1 MNTFVEILQAE
12 RVVPVVAIESPER
25 AAGLAK
31 ALLAG
36 DISLIEVT
44 FRTARAAEAIAAIHK
59 EVPDMRLC
67 AGTVLTREQAKT
79 AIEAGAQ
86 AIVAPGTNAEVVR
99 FCQEMQIPVMPGCA
113 TPTEVEAC
121 LALGLTALKFFP
133 AEVMGGVA
141 MLKALSGP
149 YEVVRFMP
157 TGGIDCRNL
166 QDYLAL
172 PNVLACGSSWIAP
185 KALIEA
191 GDFSAITER
200 ARQIK
205 TLC

>member
-1 MNTFVEILQAE
+1 MDRFIEILQAE

-25 AAGLAK
+25 APGLAQ

-36 DISLIEVT
+36 GISLIEVT
-44 FRTARAAEAIAAIHK
+44 FRTERAAQAIAAIRDA
-59 EVPDMRLC
+59 VPEMRLC
-67 AGTVLTREQAKT
+67 AGTVLTHEQAQT

-86 AIVAPGTNAEVVR
+86 AIVTPGTNAAVVR
-99 FCQEMQIPVMPGCA
+99 FCQEREIPVMPGCA
-113 TPTEVEAC
+113 TPTEVESC

-149 YEVVRFMP
+149 YGAVRFMP

-166 QDYLAL
+166 RDYLAL
-172 PNVLACGSSWIAP
+172 SNVLACGSSWIAP

-191 GDFSAITER
+191 GEFSEITER
-200 ARQIK
+200 AKQI
-205 TLC
+205 TALC

>member
-1 MNTFVEILQAE
+1 MDRFIEILQAE

-25 AAGLAK
+25 APGLAK

-36 DISLIEVT
+36 GISLIEVT
-44 FRTARAAEAIAAIHK
+44 FRTERAAEAIAAIRD
-59 EVPDMRLC
+59 EVPQMRLC
-67 AGTVLTREQAKT
+67 AGTVLTIEQAKT

-86 AIVAPGTNAEVVR
+86 AVVSPGTNAEVVR
-99 FCQEMQIPVMPGCA
+99 FCQNAGIPVMPGCA

-121 LALGLTALKFFP
+121 LALGLSALKFFP

-149 YEVVRFMP
+149 YGGVRFMP

-185 KALIEA
+185 KAMIEA
-191 GDFSAITER
+191 GDFAGITER

>member
-25 AAGLAK
+25 APGLAK

-36 DISLIEVT
+36 GISLIEVT
-44 FRTARAAEAIAAIHK
+44 FRTERAAEAIAAIRD
-59 EVPDMRLC
+59 EAPDMRLC
-67 AGTVLTREQAKT
+67 AGTVLTPEQAKT
-79 AIEAGAQ
+79 AIEAGVQ
-86 AIVAPGTNAEVVR
+86 AVVSPGTNAEVVC
-99 FCQEMQIPVMPGCA
+99 FCQNAGIPVMPGCA

-121 LALGLTALKFFP
+121 LALGLSALKFFP

-149 YEVVRFMP
+149 YGGVRFMP

-166 QDYLAL
+166 RDYLAL

-185 KALIEA
+185 KAMIEA
-191 GDFSAITER
+191 GDFAGITER
-200 ARQIK
+200 AKQIK

>member
-1 MNTFVEILQAE
+1 MDRFIEILQAE

-25 AAGLAK
+25 APGLAK

-36 DISLIEVT
+36 GISLIEVT
-44 FRTARAAEAIAAIHK
+44 FRTERAAEAIAAIRD
-59 EVPDMRLC
+59 EAPDMRLC
-67 AGTVLTREQAKT
+67 AGTVLTIEQAKT

-86 AIVAPGTNAEVVR
+86 AVVSPGTNAEVVR
-99 FCQEMQIPVMPGCA
+99 FCQNAGIPVMPGCA

-121 LALGLTALKFFP
+121 LALGLSALKFFP

-149 YEVVRFMP
+149 YGGVRFMP

-166 QDYLAL
+166 RNYLAL

-191 GDFSAITER
+191 GNFSEITER
-200 ARQIK
+200 AKQI
-205 TLC
+205 TALR

>member
-1 MNTFVEILQAE
+1 MDRFIELLQAE

-25 AAGLAK
+25 APGLAK

-36 DISLIEVT
+36 GISLIEVT
-44 FRTARAAEAIAAIHK
+44 FRTERAAEAIAAIRD
-59 EVPDMRLC
+59 EAPDMRLC
-67 AGTVLTREQAKT
+67 AGTVLTPEQAKT

-86 AIVAPGTNAEVVR
+86 AVVSPGTNAEVVR
-99 FCQEMQIPVMPGCA
+99 FCQNAGIPVMPGCA

-121 LALGLTALKFFP
+121 LALGLSALKFFP

-149 YEVVRFMP
+149 YGAVRFMP

-166 QDYLAL
+166 RDYLAL

-191 GDFSAITER
+191 GDFSEITER

>member
-12 RVVPVVAIESPER
+12 RVVPVVAIDSPER
-25 AAGLAK
+25 APELAR

-36 DISLIEVT
+36 GISLIEVT
-44 FRTARAAEAIAAIHK
+44 FRTERATEAIAAIRD
-59 EVPDMRLC
+59 EVPQMRLC
-67 AGTVLTREQAKT
+67 AGTVLTPEQAKT

-86 AIVAPGTNAEVVR
+86 AIVSPGTNAEVVR
-99 FCQEMQIPVMPGCA
+99 FCQEAKMPIMPGCA

-149 YEVVRFMP
+149 YGGVRFMP

-166 QDYLAL
+166 QDYLPL
-172 PNVLACGSSWIAP
+172 PNVLACGSSWIAS
-185 KALIEA
+185 KAMIET
-191 GDFSAITER
+191 GDFAEITER
-200 ARQIK
+200 AKQIK
-205 TLC
+205 ALC

>member
-1 MNTFVEILQAE
+1 MDRFIEILQTE

-25 AAGLAK
+25 APGLAK

-36 DISLIEVT
+36 GISLIEVT
-44 FRTARAAEAIAAIHK
+44 FRTERAAEAIAAIRD
-59 EVPDMRLC
+59 EAPDMRLC
-67 AGTVLTREQAKT
+67 AGTVLTIEQAKT

-86 AIVAPGTNAEVVR
+86 AVVSPGTNAEVVR
-99 FCQEMQIPVMPGCA
+99 FCQNAGIPVMPGCA

-121 LALGLTALKFFP
+121 LALGLSALKFFP

-149 YEVVRFMP
+149 YGGVRFMP

-166 QDYLAL
+166 RDYLAL

-191 GDFSAITER
+191 GDFSEITER

>member
-1 MNTFVEILQAE
+1 MDGFIEVLQAE

-25 AAGLAK
+25 APGLAK

-36 DISLIEVT
+36 GISLIEVT
-44 FRTARAAEAIAAIHK
+44 FRTERAAEAIAAIRD
-59 EVPDMRLC
+59 EAPDMRLC
-67 AGTVLTREQAKT
+67 AGTVLTIEQAKT

-86 AIVAPGTNAEVVR
+86 AVVSPGTNAEVVR
-99 FCQEMQIPVMPGCA
+99 FCQNAGIPVMPGCA

-121 LALGLTALKFFP
+121 LALGLSALKFFP

-149 YEVVRFMP
+149 YGGVRFMP

-166 QDYLAL
+166 RDYLAL

-191 GDFSAITER
+191 GDFSEITER
-200 ARQIK
+200 AKQIK

>member
-1 MNTFVEILQAE
+1 MDGFIEVLQAE

-25 AAGLAK
+25 APGLAK

-36 DISLIEVT
+36 GISLIEVT
-44 FRTARAAEAIAAIHK
+44 FRTERAAQAIAAIRS

-67 AGTVLTREQAKT
+67 AGTVLTCEQART
-79 AIEAGAQ
+79 AIEAGGQ
-86 AIVAPGTNAEVVR
+86 AIVTPGTNVEVVR
-99 FCQEMQIPVMPGCA
+99 FCQEAGVPVMPGCA

-121 LALGLTALKFFP
+121 LALGLSALKFFP

-149 YEVVRFMP
+149 YGAVRFMP

-166 QDYLAL
+166 RDYLAL
-172 PNVLACGSSWIAP
+172 SNVLACGSSWIAP

-191 GDFSAITER
+191 GDFAGITER
-200 ARQIK
+200 AKQI
-205 TLC
+205 TALC

>member
-1 MNTFVEILQAE
+1 MDRFIEILQAE

-25 AAGLAK
+25 APGLAK

-36 DISLIEVT
+36 GISLIEVT
-44 FRTARAAEAIAAIHK
+44 FRTERAAEAIAAIRD
-59 EVPDMRLC
+59 EVPQMHLC
-67 AGTVLTREQAKT
+67 AGTVLTPEQAKT

-86 AIVAPGTNAEVVR
+86 AVVSPGTNAEVVR
-99 FCQEMQIPVMPGCA
+99 FCQNAGIPVMPGCA

-121 LALGLTALKFFP
+121 LALGLSALKFFP

-149 YEVVRFMP
+149 YGGVRFMP

-166 QDYLAL
+166 RDYLAL

-191 GDFSAITER
+191 GDFAGITER
-200 ARQIK
+200 AKQI
-205 TLC
+205 TALC